1 MKRRKSIVA
10 IALSVITA
18 GSFLAAAPVKA
29 DSTLVIDSSNSPVST
44 WLSGGAALLISE
56 TDTLRYR
63 KRS

>member
-18 GSFLAAAPVKA
+18 GSFLAVTAAPVKA

-44 WLSGGAALLISE
+44 WLSGDQLF
-56 TDTLRYR
+56 
-63 KRS
+63 